1 MSTKAIILNKQTY
14 LPITNAASLLGK
26 KVKTNGYVYMTYR
39 DATGES
45 KHTEGVHDLSGIVKY
60 VSNTNEISM
69 GNTAYL
75 GYGSTTDI
83 CLGWLDVSD
92 VILEIGGV
100 ISTLLTHVRQL
111 LSCFFRKEL
120 A

>member
-1 MSTKAIILNKQTY
+1 MILNKQTY

-45 KHTEGVHDLSGIVKY
+45 EHTEGVHDLSGIVKY

-75 GYGSTTDI
+75 GHGSTTDI
-83 CLGWLDVSD
+83 CLGWLDFSD

-100 ISTLLTHVRQL
+100 LSSLLTHMYQRL
-111 LSCFFRKEL
+111 LSIFNREEL
-120 A
+120 IA